1 MQPSDSHVAHVVNR
15 LGPGGVARVAYELLI
30 RLPLRHRPILYCLAG
45 GADGNPETVE
55 QAERLRRRGIQVRF
69 PSRDDKATAVREL
82 AGWLRQDRIDLVHT
96 HSTKPNQY
104 ARAVAL
110 DAGVTTVAHFH
121 NHYDDKWNQP
131 ELLRREHELSA
142 RTHGFIA
149 CSTSVRDHVADRV
162 GLPAGDIQ
170 VIRNGVQTDRF
181 AGGDQRRIRAEWG
194 IGDDVPVVGTVGRLC
209 RQKAQDDFL
218 RAVPLLAQRHPDSVF
233 VIVGKADDA
242 ATDRE
247 LRSLATDLGIDDRV
261 LFTGFRDDLPD
272 VYAALDV
279 CVLPSR
285 WEGFGLVLA
294 EAMAAGVP
302 LVTTAV
308 GPIPEVVGDAGLLV
322 PADRPDRIAGAVDE
336 LLSHPGTTA
345 RLVALGR
352 SRAAELGWDQP
363 AGDLVRY
370 YDALLARAA

>member
-1 MQPSDSHVAHVVNR
+1 VRCPS
-15 LGPGGVARVAYELLI
+15 G
-30 RLPLRHRPILYCLAG
+30 
-45 GADGNPETVE
+45 
-55 QAERLRRRGIQVRF
+55 
-69 PSRDDKATAVREL
+69 DDRTTAVREL
-82 AGWLRQDRIDLVHT
+82 ADWLRQDRIDLVHT

-104 ARAVAL
+104 ARTVAL

-131 ELLRREHELSA
+131 EVLRREHDLST

-149 CSTSVRDHVADRV
+149 CSASVRDHVADRV
-162 GLPAGDIQ
+162 GLPADDIT

-181 AGGDQRRIRAEWG
+181 AGGDRRRIRSEWG
-194 IGDDVPVVGTVGRLC
+194 IGADVPVVGTVGRLC

-218 RAVPLLAQRHPDSVF
+218 RAVPLLARRHPATVF
-233 VIVGKADDA
+233 VVVGKADDD
-242 ATDRE
+242 ATDRD
-247 LRSLATDLGIDDRV
+247 LRSLAADLDVADRV
-261 LFTGFRDDLPD
+261 IFTGFRDDLPD

-308 GPIPEVVGDAGLLV
+308 GPIPEMVGDAALLV
-322 PADRPDRIAGAVDE
+322 PTDRPDRIAGAVDE
-336 LLSHPGTTA
+336 LLTHPETTA

-352 SRAAELGWDQP
+352 SRAAGLGWERP
-363 AGDLVRY
+363 ADDLAGY
-370 YDALLARAA
+370 YDALLAGAR